1 METSGIRHRKIPR
14 DNIQSLTRSSII
26 RLARRAGVKRV
37 SGLIYEET
45 RGVLKVYLEN
55 VLRNAVTYIEHAQRK
70 TVLEKDVREALKKSG
85 FPIAH
90 TDKHSSS
97 SHSACSNYATK
108 LNKRHQK
115 KKEEG
120 ADENKAHRRTHPG
133 TRALREIRHYQKD
146 SNCFQFSQAGFQR
159 IVREMAQDFKTDLR
173 FSPNAFSII
182 QMATESYIVGLF
194 EDANL
199 AAIAA
204 KRQTIQPKDIQL
216 ARRIRAERA

>member
-55 VLRNAVTYIEHAQRK
+55 VLRNALTYIEHAQRK

-120 ADENKAHRRTHPG
+120 DHENKTHRRTHPG

-159 IVREMAQDFKTDLR
+159 LVREMAQDFKTDLR
-173 FSPNAFSII
+173 FSPDAFSII
-182 QMATESYIVGLF
+182 QMATESYIVGVF

-199 AAIAA
+199 SALTA

>member
-1 METSGIRHRKIPR
+1 METSGIRRRKIPR

-55 VLRNAVTYIEHAQRK
+55 VLRNAVTYTHHAQRK

-97 SHSACSNYATK
+97 SH
-108 LNKRHQK
+108 
-115 KKEEG
+115 
-120 ADENKAHRRTHPG
+120 
-133 TRALREIRHYQKD
+133 
-146 SNCFQFSQAGFQR
+146 
-159 IVREMAQDFKTDLR
+159 
-173 FSPNAFSII
+173 
-182 QMATESYIVGLF
+182 
-194 EDANL
+194 
-199 AAIAA
+199 
-204 KRQTIQPKDIQL
+204 
-216 ARRIRAERA
+216 